1 MAWIGAAVV
10 AVGTAAIVT
19 RDLAALHARA
29 GALGPERP
37 AVVAA
42 RDLALGVTVT
52 DVDLRIRRVHASQL
66 PPGVLG
72 SRSQALGRIVA
83 SPVLADAF
91 VSARNLAPVRRRG
104 VDGILPP
111 GTRALRIVA
120 VDSIRPRRGAAVDV
134 LATYDEDAPFG
145 TGGRNGGPTVV
156 VAAGVL
162 VVGTDD
168 GEAAAASRATRG
180 VGVTLL
186 VGEDQARALADAA
199 VHAVLTLAL
208 VPPEDAHPSGRD

>member
-10 AVGTAAIVT
+10 AIGTATVVT
-19 RDLAALHARA
+19 RDLIALHARA

-37 AVVAA
+37 VVVAT

-52 DVDLRIRRVHASQL
+52 DVDLRVRRVHTSQL
-66 PPGVLG
+66 PPHVL
-72 SRSQALGRIVA
+72 RSPRQALGRIVA
-83 SPVLADAF
+83 SPVLSDAF
-91 VSARNLAPVRRRG
+91 VAARNLAPVRRHG

-120 VDSIRPRRGAAVDV
+120 ADSLRPRPGAAVDV
-134 LATYDEDAPFG
+134 LATYDEAAPFG
-145 TGGRNGGPTVV
+145 TGARSGGPTVV

-168 GEAAAASRATRG
+168 AEEAAPGAARG
-180 VGVTLL
+180 IGVTLL

-208 VPPEDAHPSGRD
+208 VPPEDAHPPGRH